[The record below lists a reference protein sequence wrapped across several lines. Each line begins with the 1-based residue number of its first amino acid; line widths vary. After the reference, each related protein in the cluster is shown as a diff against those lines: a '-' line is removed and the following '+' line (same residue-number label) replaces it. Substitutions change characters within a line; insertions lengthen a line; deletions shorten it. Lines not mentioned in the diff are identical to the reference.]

1 MRQLIAIQFVFIL
14 AACASSPTQVEEA
27 IATGYITVESLA
39 ESALTAYRGGYI
51 DDSQRNEVADLL
63 DLAQSGLNIAT
74 EMTQTNSPVEA
85 LRYVSRTYEYFSQI
99 RGILNGS
106 VSDN

>member
-1 MRQLIAIQFVFIL
+1 MRQLLLVQFVFIL

-51 DDSQRNEVADLL
+51 DDSQRDEVADLL
-63 DLAQSGLNIAT
+63 DVFMFFCCVVPKSNF
-74 EMTQTNSPVEA
+74 
-85 LRYVSRTYEYFSQI
+85 YFSFKVI
-99 RGILNGS
+99 RKWKSKNTYSPITLIFNLY
-106 VSDN
+106 